1 MQVTNKQKV
10 LIVDDERFNINILV
24 DILKTDYNIIVAKNG
39 KQAIMRAISNLPDII
54 LLDIIM
60 PEMDGFEVCKNLK
73 GNEQT
78 KDIPII
84 FISALGETQKKVKC
98 FSLGGVDYITK
109 PFRAEEV
116 LARVKTH
123 LMLRM
128 MQKELEEKNAQ
139 LESQKRE
146 LEKTIAEIT
155 TLRGILPICSN
166 CKKIRDDKGYWNKVE
181 NYIVEHSDAKFSHG
195 LCPDCMR
202 KLYPKQYEKLHER
215 GVL

>member
-1 MQVTNKQKV
+1 MQAANKQKI
-10 LIVDDERFNINILV
+10 LIVDDERFNLNILV
-24 DILKTDYNIIVAKNG
+24 DILKPDYNIIVAKNG
-39 KQAIMRAISNLPDII
+39 KQAIVRAMSNLPDMI
-54 LLDIIM
+54 LLDIVM

-73 GNEQT
+73 ENEQT

-109 PFRAEEV
+109 PFRAGEV

-123 LMLRM
+123 LALRM
-128 MQKELEEKNAQ
+128 MQKQLEKKNAQ

-146 LEKTIAEIT
+146 LERTLAEIS
-155 TLRGILPICSN
+155 TLRGILPICAN
-166 CKKIRDDKGYWNKVE
+166 CKKIRDDTGYWNQVE
-181 NYIVEHSDAKFSHG
+181 KYIVEHSDAKFSHG
-195 LCPDCMR
+195 ICPDCFR
-202 KLYPKQYEKLHER
+202 KLYPKQYKKLNEK